1 MVKDFLKNG
10 KEYINYLMKVNFK
23 DLFINTIILLC
34 IIVLSSLIYI
44 PIGFLEDLIRSFIV
58 VFTPFSGI
66 PAMLYYWFF
75 KLLEYVSCL
84 IAFMFLFNKR
94 FEDLEAFKEQ
104 VNGKEGRKIVIK
116 NEKTK
121 QVEEELELPK
131 TK

>member
-1 MVKDFLKNG
+1 MFKKFLKNG
-10 KEYINYLMKVNFK
+10 KEYIDYLMKVNFR
-23 DLFINTIILLC
+23 DLFVNTVILLC
-34 IIVLSSLIYI
+34 ILVLSSFAYI

-58 VFTPFSGI
+58 VFTSFSGI
-66 PAMLYYWFF
+66 PAMLYYWLF
-75 KLLEYVSCL
+75 KLIEFIVCF

-104 VNGKEGRKIVIK
+104 VNGKEGKKIVIQ

-121 QVEEELELPK
+121 KVEGELELPK